1 MKKNKQ
7 FFKSGIHVLEIHIE
21 ASAWVC
27 IFLVADQLVSKQT
40 TDNNWTNTLLSNL
53 NAPRKSTDLVEK
65 RHEKTPLCNVQNTKT
80 LLIVFFSFF
89 LSLFFLR
96 VWHRST
102 HFFSTSYT
110 IYSVLFESFSR
121 AHTFSDRFFLR
132 NRTLTYIAAKNRK
145 R

>member
-65 RHEKTPLCNVQNTKT
+65 KAWKNTIVQRTKYQNVVNCFFFV
-80 LLIVFFSFF
+80 LSLIVFSAGLASIHTFF
-89 LSLFFLR
+89 FPPHIQSIQYYSNHFPARIHFLT
-96 VWHRST
+96 V
-102 HFFSTSYT
+102 FFSE
-110 IYSVLFESFSR
+110 IEL
-121 AHTFSDRFFLR
+121 
-132 NRTLTYIAAKNRK
+132 
-145 R
+145 